1 MKKYCIL
8 TMLLG
13 LLIIMS
19 CQEKIDIEKE
29 KEAIM
34 SVVREEIDRFL
45 AADYIPEA
53 NLWKNEDY
61 VRMVRNFGND
71 HDQIVGWDNI
81 RDLLKHDTDEFSK
94 AGYTNAKGESR
105 DFNIKVYDKL
115 AWAVFYQDWS
125 GDYKGEKIEMSQ
137 SRVYFLE
144 KVEGNWKIVLMT
156 MTGLNPCGSEEDD
169 VVEKE

>member
-1 MKKYCIL
+1 MKKYNISL
-8 TMLLG
+8 IMLVLV
-13 LLIIMS
+13 IAFS

-29 KEAIM
+29 KEAIK
-34 SVVREEIDRFL
+34 SVVREEIALFL

-53 NLWKNEDY
+53 NLWKTEDY

-71 HDQIVGWDNI
+71 RDQIVGWDNI
-81 RDLLKHDTDEFSK
+81 RDLLKHDTEEFSK

-125 GDYKGEKIEMSQ
+125 GELEGETIEGTQ
-137 SRVYFLE
+137 SRLYFLE
-144 KVEGNWKIVLMT
+144 KVDDNWKIVLMT
-156 MTGLNPCGSEEDD
+156 MTNLNPCETEEESIKE
-169 VVEKE
+169 VE